1 MPNTVLVTGGNRG
14 LGKALVEAY
23 LSVPDTTVIAT
34 VRDTAKAD
42 AALSPLPKASGSR
55 VLTVYMEMGSFD
67 TIAAGVETLKTTHNI
82 TSIDIAIA
90 NAGLVGPTLG
100 LANTP
105 SSQLQPFIDVNAYG
119 PFELFRAVL
128 PLLRA
133 STAET
138 KGKFIYVSSGAGS
151 LNGMLNILPI
161 AGYGAS
167 KALANYLFKWLA
179 LDNKDVIVYSLDPGL
194 VDSDGVREYLE
205 QAKAMGLDMSLFT
218 FSPVDEV
225 ARAMQKSI
233 GAATESSSG
242 QFLSKEGTQMPW

>member
-1 MPNTVLVTGGNRG
+1 M
-14 LGKALVEAY
+14 AEAY

-67 TIAAGVETLKTTHNI
+67 TITAGVETLKTTHNI

-105 SSQLQPFIDVNAYG
+105 SSQLHPFIDVNAYG
-119 PFELFRAVL
+119 PFELFKAVL

-138 KGKFIYVSSGAGS
+138 KGKFIYVSSGIAS
-151 LNGMLNILPI
+151 LNGMLNIRKWHPDVKII
-161 AGYGAS
+161 A
-167 KALANYLFKWLA
+167 
-179 LDNKDVIVYSLDPGL
+179 P
-194 VDSDGVREYLE
+194 
-205 QAKAMGLDMSLFT
+205 
-218 FSPVDEV
+218 
-225 ARAMQKSI
+225 
-233 GAATESSSG
+233 
-242 QFLSKEGTQMPW
+242 